1 MLKSVQLMFQIC
13 VVWLKDYITTF
24 VHTHSIIH
32 TCKYTCTCMNIATC
46 TYTIGSL
53 ITVGKHLMQ
62 NLCYTVENVSSFQM
76 VLGVGT

>member
-1 MLKSVQLMFQIC
+1 MLESVQRMFQIC
-13 VVWLKDYITTF
+13 VVWLKDYITAF

-32 TCKYTCTCMNIATC
+32 TCKYTCMNIATC
-46 TYTIGSL
+46 MYIYTIGSL